1 MALRGRK
8 GHTQARKRDEGRALP
23 EYPPELDSLFHQTLH
38 LLIGI
43 VIHRSRQFLQ
53 GLKIR
58 QRIVVFHH

>member
-1 MALRGRK
+1 MALPGRK
-8 GHTQARKRDEGRALP
+8 GPTQSRKRDKCRALP
-23 EYPPELDSLFHQTLH
+23 EYPSELESPFHQTLH

-43 VIHRSRQFLQ
+43 VIHGSRKFLQ